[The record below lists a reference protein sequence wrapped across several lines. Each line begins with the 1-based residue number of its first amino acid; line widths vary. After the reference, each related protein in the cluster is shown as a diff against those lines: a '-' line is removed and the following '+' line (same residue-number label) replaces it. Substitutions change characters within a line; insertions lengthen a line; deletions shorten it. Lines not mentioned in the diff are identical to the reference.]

1 MKLSQEQ
8 KQKILDQFKITP
20 DLNVITQIVFDDEAL
35 DGRSKEGRAIRSFL
49 AEQGRQYNTTKSE
62 KKKFV
67 NFTDQQLQFM
77 MGDRINSSM
86 TAFEIAKLV
95 LSDDSIKPLS
105 AEHRAVQEFLYKN
118 RNDIVD
124 ETELSVDAKWHSP
137 KSMLSAIRRINKW
150 TGENISEDPKQIT
163 MKTKKC
169 IESLLKYYRSY
180 KLDSEINSYKT
191 QGDRELFE
199 SEFVRSVWS
208 KDDLTTDELNLYM
221 MVCSN
226 YVRKAK
232 IQKRLDQ
239 FNNMLESEELS
250 AEDLTM
256 RLTEHLKATSDEL
269 DKCEKRI
276 DSLINKLN
284 GDRAKRLE
292 KKGDATINFLSIVEV
307 FQSYED
313 RKKMVMM
320 AEMQNRL
327 IAEEIDRLESVDEL
341 KGRVFGISRYEI
353 L

>member
-1 MKLSQEQ
+1 MKLSKEQ
-8 KQKILDQFKITP
+8 KEKVLDQFKITP
-20 DLNVITQIVFDDEAL
+20 DLNVITQVVFNDEEL

-67 NFTDQQLQFM
+67 NLTDSQIQFM
-77 MGDRINSSM
+77 MSDRINSSM

-95 LSDDSIKPLS
+95 LNNDQIKPLS
-105 AEHRAVQEFLYKN
+105 AEHRAIQEFLYKN

-124 ETELSVDAKWHSP
+124 ETELSPDSKWHSP
-137 KSMLSAIRRINKW
+137 KSLLSAIRKINKW
-150 TGENISEDPKQIT
+150 TGENIPENIDQIPI
-163 MKTKKC
+163 KTRKC

-180 KLDSEINSYKT
+180 KLDSEINCYKT

-284 GDRAKRLE
+284 GDRARRLE

-307 FQSYED
+307 FSKLRRQKED
-313 RKKMVMM
+313 GY
-320 AEMQNRL
+320 
-327 IAEEIDRLESVDEL
+327 D
-341 KGRVFGISRYEI
+341 G
-353 L
+353 

>member
-1 MKLSQEQ
+1 MKLTTEQ
-8 KQKILDQFKITP
+8 KQKVLEQFKITP
-20 DLNVITQIVFDDEAL
+20 DLNTITQIVFEDEAL
-35 DGRSKEGRAIRSFL
+35 DGRSKPGRAIRAFL

-67 NFTDQQLQFM
+67 NFTDQQIQFM

-86 TAFEIAKLV
+86 TALEIARLV
-95 LSDDSIKPLS
+95 LNDDEIKPLS

-124 ETELSVDAKWHSP
+124 ETELSPETKWHAP
-137 KSMLSAIRRINKW
+137 KSHLSAIRKINKW
-150 TGENISEDPKQIT
+150 TGENIPEDLNNVPL
-163 MKTKKC
+163 KTRKC
-169 IESLLKYYRSY
+169 VESLLKYYKSY
-180 KLDSEINSYKT
+180 KLDAEINSYKT

-208 KDDLTTDELNLYM
+208 KDDLTADELNQYM

-226 YVRKAK
+226 YVRKSK

-239 FNNMLESEELS
+239 FNIMLDN
-250 AEDLTM
+250 EDLSSQDLSM

-276 DSLINKLN
+276 ESLLNKLN

-292 KKGDATINFLSIVEV
+292 KKGDSTINFLAIVEV
-307 FQSYED
+307 FQNYED
-313 RKKMVMM
+313 RKRMAMM
-320 AEMQNRL
+320 AEMQNKL
-327 IAEEIDRLESVDEL
+327 VEDEIDHLETVDEL
-341 KGRVFGISRYEI
+341 KGRVFGISKYEI

>member
-1 MKLSQEQ
+1 MKLTTEQ
-8 KQKILDQFKITP
+8 KQKVLEQFKITP
-20 DLNVITQIVFDDEAL
+20 DLNIITQVVFEDEAL

-67 NFTDQQLQFM
+67 NFTDQQIQFM
-77 MGDRINSSM
+77 MSDRINSSM
-86 TAFEIAKLV
+86 SAFEIAKLV
-95 LSDDSIKPLS
+95 LNDEEIKPLS

-124 ETELSVDAKWHSP
+124 ETELSAESKWHSP
-137 KSMLSAIRRINKW
+137 KSPLSAIRRINKW
-150 TGENISEDPKQIT
+150 TGENISEDLNQVPL
-163 MKTKKC
+163 KTRKC
-169 IESLLKYYRSY
+169 IESLLKYYKSY
-180 KLDSEINSYKT
+180 KLESEINSYKT

-199 SEFVRSVWS
+199 SEFVRSVWN
-208 KDDLTTDELNLYM
+208 KDDLTPDELNLYM

-226 YVRKAK
+226 FVRKAK

-239 FNNMLESEELS
+239 FNLMLESEDIS
-250 AEDLTM
+250 AQDLTM

-292 KKGDATINFLSIVEV
+292 RRGEASVNFLSVVEV
-307 FQSYED
+307 FQNYED
-313 RKKMVMM
+313 RKKMIMM
-320 AEMQNRL
+320 AEMQNKL
-327 IAEEIDRLESVDEL
+327 IEDEIDRLESVDEL
-341 KGRVFGISRYEI
+341 KGRIFGISRYEI